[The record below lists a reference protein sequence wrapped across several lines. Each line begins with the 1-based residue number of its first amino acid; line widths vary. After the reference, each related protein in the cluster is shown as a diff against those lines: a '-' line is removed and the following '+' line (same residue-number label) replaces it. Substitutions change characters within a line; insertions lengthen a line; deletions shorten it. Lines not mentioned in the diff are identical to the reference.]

1 MLVEKS
7 LGCEWAAQHLPLASR
22 RRGLGPIKERSSWT
36 PQPIT
41 PKVSNG
47 DAGTLSG
54 TDTLSSQESPA
65 ELGLSET
72 SNDDLQLSESMD
84 NTTFVLQN
92 ESIENGSIIQELP
105 DLSAQD
111 INSITLPEFNP
122 ENLFDT
128 SQLILFPTPSFNL
141 LSIFPSFSFTN
152 PAEPAP
158 SIGSDDVQAMTF
170 HSTVL
175 APMKSTRKAALSS
188 HSIFLN
194 LAVQNPMALHFLLAF
209 SHSELAIHHGF
220 SDRPPLES
228 HLHFQHGSQLLNQ
241 ALVGL
246 TPTDHIAMMLSFL
259 YLYMFWMRRDPFDVS
274 KLRELSSS
282 ILAYVTT
289 FSLDE
294 MCANSAN
301 CGGTSEPV
309 TLSRILTYIYDRDV
323 FCGFFGCGEKFA
335 GYVSEKHDTRQRIW
349 QLSRMPILS
358 EEQTGSWF
366 RSEHLPETS
375 LRKTVDVYFSLITV
389 QYEINQYSQGSDS
402 ESSGKELEIK
412 RKLDKIREE
421 HSFLF
426 TISRQSTGQSTKPP
440 LMALVT
446 TTIFYALQIYL
457 HRSRDYSFGQTPIPQ
472 DIDTALKELV
482 AAAYQTIAT
491 GPVQLLERFQ
501 WALLIAGMETHD
513 PVHQDWI
520 SANISDPVIKS
531 VLNLVLAAK
540 GLSDE
545 GVSMEAVRD
554 LVKYI
559 MSDKVHHDAKEPS
572 PSYEMDDRNDGTVD
586 TLSLEDEKKLVRKI
600 DLRLMPLLII
610 SYGLQYLDKT
620 SLAYSAILG
629 LREDL
634 ELVGQQFSWASSV
647 FYLGYLVASYPI
659 SLGFVKFPLGKY
671 LSVLMFIWGIILT
684 LHSVAH
690 NFATLMVL
698 RFLLGVFE
706 SAISPGFSL
715 ITGMWYTPHEHV
727 SRHSFWFAGNASASM
742 VGAMIAYGILGY
754 TGPIAQWKMLFLIFG
769 LITIAWSV
777 LTFFMLPDS
786 PSTAKFLTTSER
798 EFASLRPKKFQRTTQ
813 TKKWD
818 RSQFIETMT
827 DVKAW
832 WFFFFSFVICVPN
845 GGTTS
850 FSTIVIKSFGYDE
863 HQTILMG
870 LPASAFQLT
879 TVILVAVF
887 TTYVRKSRHIALVLT
902 YIMAFAG
909 ILMIKLLPNADKL
922 ARLAGFWLIMAVA
935 PAFPLMLS
943 LSASNIAGFTKKSTV
958 MAMIFLGY
966 CAGNLSGPQ
975 FFISTEAP
983 NYHTAY
989 TTIMVCF
996 AITIALVVGMYFYLT
1011 WENRRRDQ
1019 EQGERRDP
1027 EASQRVDL
1035 IADGMLLEVDETD
1048 KENKNFRYILILV
1061 FNN

>member
-1 MLVEKS
+1 
-7 LGCEWAAQHLPLASR
+7 
-22 RRGLGPIKERSSWT
+22 
-36 PQPIT
+36 
-41 PKVSNG
+41 
-47 DAGTLSG
+47 
-54 TDTLSSQESPA
+54 
-65 ELGLSET
+65 
-72 SNDDLQLSESMD
+72 MD

-111 INSITLPEFNP
+111 IDSITLPEFNP

-194 LAVQNPMALHFLLAF
+194 FAVQNPMALHFLLAF
-209 SHSELAIHHGF
+209 SHSELAIHQGF

-241 ALVGL
+241 ALVDL

-294 MCANSAN
+294 
-301 CGGTSEPV
+301 
-309 TLSRILTYIYDRDV
+309 I
-323 FCGFFGCGEKFA
+323 
-335 GYVSEKHDTRQRIW
+335 
-349 QLSRMPILS
+349 
-358 EEQTGSWF
+358 
-366 RSEHLPETS
+366 
-375 LRKTVDVYFSLITV
+375 LITV
-389 QYEINQYSQGSDS
+389 QYEINQYSQGCDS

-457 HRSRDYSFGQTPIPQ
+457 HRSRDSPFGQTPIPQ

-540 GLSDE
+540 GRSDE

-554 LVKYI
+554 L
-559 MSDKVHHDAKEPS
+559 VHHDAKEPS

-586 TLSLEDEKKLVRKI
+586 TLSLEDEKKLVRKV

-690 NFATLMVL
+690 NFASLMVL

-818 RSQFIETMT
+818 RGQFIETMT

-989 TTIMVCF
+989 TTIMACF
-996 AITIALVVGMYFYLT
+996 AITIALVIGMYFYLT

-1019 EQGERRDP
+1019 EQGEKRDP

-1048 KENKNFRYILILV
+1048 KENKNFRYIL
-1061 FNN
+1061 